1 LIRTIRVGYRSAKGA
16 KYDSQG
22 QARAKRSASPLE
34 SNNKHIAALKGRH
47 ITNAYFGLS
56 GLGLV

>member
-1 LIRTIRVGYRSAKGA
+1 MAIGA
-16 KYDSQG
+16 PK
-22 QARAKRSASPLE
+22 ARNIKARGKREAKRSASPLE
-34 SNNKHIAALKGRH
+34 SNNKHVAALKGRN